1 MPRDSPNEVVRAKL
15 SIQVA
20 VVALESLF
28 EKVDAMP
35 RTQKTLISPE
45 MVEAC
50 DRLKTGKVK
59 QVQIVSGC
67 PTEATK

>member
-1 MPRDSPNEVVRAKL
+1 MPGDTPNEVVMAKL

-28 EKVDAMP
+28 AKLEVMP
-35 RTQKTLISPE
+35 RTEKTLISPE

-50 DRLKTGKVK
+50 ERLKAAQELLARLELEG
-59 QVQIVSGC
+59 
-67 PTEATK
+67 E

>member
-1 MPRDSPNEVVRAKL
+1 MARDIPNEVVMAKL

-28 EKVDAMP
+28 EKVAAMP
-35 RTQKTLISPE
+35 RPQKALISPE

-50 DRLKTGKVK
+50 DRLKTA
-59 QVQIVSGC
+59 QQLLARLELESD
-67 PTEATK
+67 

>member
-1 MPRDSPNEVVRAKL
+1 MPRDIPNEVVMAKL

-28 EKVDAMP
+28 EKVEGLP
-35 RTQKTLISPE
+35 RTEKAFISPE

-50 DRLKTGKVK
+50 ERLKAA
-59 QVQIVSGC
+59 Q
-67 PTEATK
+67 ELLARLELEDD

>member
-1 MPRDSPNEVVRAKL
+1 MPSNIPNELVMAKL

-28 EKVDAMP
+28 EKLEVMP

-50 DRLKTGKVK
+50 ERLKAAQDLLLRLELEGD
-59 QVQIVSGC
+59 
-67 PTEATK
+67 